1 MIRALRILL
10 GLLGWVLIL
19 VLLALAG
26 AVAVVSTENGTRWLF
41 AQAERHAPVEFR
53 VDTVDGTLFRGLS
66 VTGLEVDAAGT
77 RVRLDE
83 GRVQLDAIPLLRLVV
98 RIPELG
104 LAGLTV
110 ELPEPEPELPAPPE
124 PPDPLELPD
133 AIELPVT
140 VEIERFVL
148 TDLVLQREGET
159 LLNMDRLAMEL
170 HAGPEALRVS
180 ALELVMPEVEARAD
194 AELRPSGAYPLR
206 LAGQWRAPLPEALSA
221 GLETTHAKGELVLD
235 GELQGWV
242 EATHGLEA
250 GVSLD
255 TRLAARDLLG
265 TPQLRVDNRW
275 SAFEYRLDPE
285 TVVSI
290 DGGELALHGDLDD
303 WTLTGATAAQMTGLP
318 AVRLDA
324 AMGGSM
330 EQVAIDALSLR
341 SEAGEADLR
350 GRVALGETLSW
361 DLHAAIRGFST
372 LALGI
377 EPDATIETLFL
388 DSTGSL
394 PQAADLGLED
404 RLLAIAASL
413 EIRELRAHV
422 AGQDLEGHGQVL
434 VDRGTARI
442 EELLLRLGPEG
453 ILQATGEADL
463 AAETPFWLSLAADAL
478 DLDFLAPERQLAL
491 DRLRLGVEGLF
502 GVETGAIQAEI
513 GLSELA
519 ARVDGQPVGARAG
532 LGVTESRTDIREL
545 EIFLPADGLLSAG
558 GTVTYDAGIG
568 WDLRLSGRG
577 IDPGVVAP
585 DLAGQ
590 LALELTSRGALPPD
604 DDLRLEAELAELSG
618 TLRGQP
624 VDGTGAVAVNGQRIR
639 VDRLDLGIGANRVS
653 ASGDIDEI
661 LALELAVDAPE
672 LHRILPELA
681 GRIRLDA
688 ELAGT
693 RESPRIAATGEGS
706 GLRYQEFGL
715 GGLQL
720 RLDAGLDPEAPA
732 ELDLRLSGIQ
742 AAAQT
747 IESVRATA
755 DGRASDHQ
763 LTLAVDA
770 GDRGRLELR
779 ASGGYDLDQTRWDGQ
794 LERLDIAQPLA
805 GEWTLRAPVTVS
817 AGPERAAL
825 GELCLGREDARL
837 CLQGD
842 WDERTG
848 GQGRASLEDANL
860 AWLSPLLPPETT
872 VEGTLDARARASVD
886 SAGRLQAELEVPP
899 AAGQFSVAM
908 INGATKVIP
917 YRDLRLALRVDDRS
931 VDADAGLS
939 FLEDGDARA
948 VVQLRPEGESYR
960 IEGEVRAGLES
971 LEWTGAL
978 SREVQDVRGRLLAD
992 LEIGG
997 LLDAPEISGDIRL
1010 EEFSARIIEAG
1021 ITLEIPQLVAEAI
1034 SAEEMRLDGE
1044 LRSGGGSLQL
1054 DGELTFRDRQPRAG
1068 IRIRGERFLALD
1080 RADIRARISPELNV
1094 DFRPELLTVRGEI
1107 LVPSAMIRP
1116 PDLPPGAVSVSR
1128 DEVVVDEETEPD
1140 PALPMDIRVRV
1151 ILGDDVRFDGFD
1163 LEARF
1168 AGDLDLV
1175 DLPGRPLQLFG
1186 DVEVP
1191 EGRYQSWGQD
1201 LTIERGLVIFQG
1213 PVDRPL
1219 LDLRA
1224 VRRVPAH
1231 DVVVGVEIGGTPDAL
1246 RSEVFSEPP
1255 MDDTEAMAFLLT
1267 GRPLAGAS
1275 EGDGNL
1281 IAGAAAAWGL
1291 EQAGLITQRL
1301 GSELGLEVELDTEPG
1316 LDESVLTIGTYLSP
1330 RLLLSYGI
1338 GLFDGSSKVMLRY
1351 ELTRSLSVETTS
1363 SAEGQSIDFIYRI
1376 ER

>member
-1 MIRALRILL
+1 MTRALRILL

-19 VLLALAG
+19 VLLVLAG
-26 AVAVVSTENGTRWLF
+26 AVALVSTENGTRWLF

-53 VDTVDGTLFRGLS
+53 VDTVEGTLFRGLS
-66 VTGLEVDAAGT
+66 VTGLELDAAGT
-77 RVRLDE
+77 RVQLE
-83 GRVQLDAIPLLRLVV
+83 QGRVRLGAVPLLRLTV
-98 RIPELG
+98 RIPELS

-110 ELPEPEPELPAPPE
+110 ELPEPEPEPPEAPE

-140 VEIERFVL
+140 VEIGQFLL
-148 TDLVLQREGET
+148 TDLLLQRGGET
-159 LLNMDRLAMEL
+159 LLEMDRLAMQL

-180 ALELVMPEVEARAD
+180 ALELVMPEVQARAD
-194 AELRPSGAYPLR
+194 AELRPAGAYPLR

-221 GLETTHAKGELVLD
+221 GLDTTHAEGELVVD
-235 GELQGWV
+235 GELLGLL
-242 EATHGLEA
+242 EGTHGLQA

-255 TRLAARDLLG
+255 TRLAVEDLLG
-265 TPQLRVDNRW
+265 TPQLRLDNRW
-275 SAFEYRLDPE
+275 TAFEYRLDPE
-285 TVVSI
+285 TAVSI
-290 DGGELALHGDLDD
+290 DGGEISLHGGLDD
-303 WTLTGATAAQMTGLP
+303 WTATAATAAQLTGLP

-324 AMGGSM
+324 ALGGSM
-330 EQVAIDALSLR
+330 EHVVIDALRLR
-341 SEAGEADLR
+341 SDAGEADLR
-350 GRVALGETLSW
+350 GQVALGETLSW
-361 DLHAAIRGFST
+361 GLHAGIRGLST
-372 LALGI
+372 QALGL
-377 EPDATIETLFL
+377 EPDATIETLLL
-388 DSTGSL
+388 DSSGSL
-394 PQAADLGLED
+394 PRAPDLALED
-404 RLLAIAASL
+404 RLLAIAASV
-413 EIRELRAHV
+413 EIRELSARV
-422 AGQDLEGHGQVL
+422 AGQDLEGHGQL
-434 VDRGTARI
+434 RVDGGAARI
-442 EELLLRLGPEG
+442 EELLLRLGPDG
-453 ILQATGEADL
+453 ILQATGEAEL
-463 AAETPFWLSLAADAL
+463 AAETPFWLSLSADAL
-478 DLDFLAPERQLAL
+478 DLDFLVPERQLAL
-491 DRLRLGVEGLF
+491 DRLRFRADGRLGL
-502 GVETGAIQAEI
+502 ETGEIHAEI

-519 ARVDGQPVGARAG
+519 ARVDGQPVGARAE
-532 LGVTESRTDIREL
+532 LGVTEARADIREL
-545 EIFLPADGLLSAG
+545 EVFLPADGLLSAG

-568 WDLRLSGRG
+568 WDLRLSGSG
-577 IDPGVVAP
+577 IDPGVLAP

-624 VDGTGAVAVNGQRIR
+624 VDGTAAVAINGQRIR
-639 VDRLDLGIGANRVS
+639 VDRLDLGIGPNRVN

-661 LALELAVDAPE
+661 LAMELAVDAPE
-672 LHRILPELA
+672 LQRILPELA

-688 ELAGT
+688 ELSGT
-693 RESPRIAATGEGS
+693 MESPRVSATGEAS
-706 GLRYQEFGL
+706 GLRYAEFGL
-715 GGLQL
+715 DALQL

-742 AAAQT
+742 AAGQN
-747 IESVRATA
+747 IEAVRAEA
-755 DGRASDHQ
+755 EGRASDHR
-763 LTLAVDA
+763 LTVTVDA
-770 GDRGRLELR
+770 ADLGRMELR
-779 ASGGYDLDQTRWDGQ
+779 AAGGYDLDRVRWDGR
-794 LERLDIAQPLA
+794 LERLDIAQELA
-805 GEWTLRAPVTVS
+805 GDWTLREPVTVT

-825 GELCLGREDARL
+825 GELCLGREDGRL

-848 GQGRASLEDANL
+848 GQGRVSLEDADL
-860 AWLSPLLPPETT
+860 AWLSPLLPPESAI
-872 VEGTLDARARASVD
+872 EGTLDARARASVD
-886 SAGRLQAELEVPP
+886 PEGRLQAELEVPP
-899 AAGQFSVAM
+899 AAGQVSVAM
-908 INGATKVIP
+908 INGAMKAIP
-917 YRDLRLALRVDDRS
+917 YRDLRLAVRIDDRD
-931 VDADAGLS
+931 VDAEAGLS

-960 IEGEVRAGLES
+960 IDGEVRAGLES

-997 LLDAPEISGDIRL
+997 LLDAPAISGDVRL

-1021 ITLEIPQLVAEAI
+1021 ITLEIPQLVAEAV

-1044 LRSGGGSLQL
+1044 LRSGGESLQL
-1054 DGELTFRDRQPRAG
+1054 EGELAFRDRQPEAG
-1068 IRIRGERFLALD
+1068 LRIRGERFLAVD
-1080 RADIRARISPELNV
+1080 RTDIRARISPEINV
-1094 DFRPELLTVRGEI
+1094 EFRPELLTVRGEI
-1107 LVPSAMIRP
+1107 VVPSAMIRP

-1128 DEVVVDEETEPD
+1128 DEMVVGEEAEPP

-1151 ILGDDVRFDGFD
+1151 ILGDDVRFEGFD
-1163 LEARF
+1163 LVARF
-1168 AGDLDLV
+1168 TGDLDLV

-1191 EGRYQSWGQD
+1191 EGRYESWGQD
-1201 LTIERGLVIFQG
+1201 LTVDRGLVIFQG

-1231 DVVVGVEIGGTPDAL
+1231 DVVVGVEIGGTPDQL

-1267 GRPLAGAS
+1267 GRPLSGAG

-1291 EQAGLITQRL
+1291 EQAGMITERL
-1301 GSELGLEVELDTEPG
+1301 GRELGLEVELEADPTAEEG
-1316 LDESVLTIGTYLSP
+1316 VLTIGTYLSP

-1363 SAEGQSIDFIYRI
+1363 SAEGQGIDFIYRI